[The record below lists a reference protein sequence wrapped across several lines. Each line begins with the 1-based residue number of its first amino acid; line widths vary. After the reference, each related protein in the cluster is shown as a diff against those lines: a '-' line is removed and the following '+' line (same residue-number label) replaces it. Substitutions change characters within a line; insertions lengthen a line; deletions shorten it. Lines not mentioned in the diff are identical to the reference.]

1 MKQNPSF
8 WLVGLSA
15 SVGVG
20 LISVLLFSG
29 SWQKPAA
36 PAQPVPALRSQVAA
50 PTQAPAVHP
59 TVVRPDPPAT
69 VAEASAP
76 VRDDVVQQTVG
87 PAQAVV
93 RVKPDR
99 VLATVNGV
107 SITLKDLVPLP
118 KDKDIEQMLS
128 AERYEFLF
136 ARAIQRELTFQ
147 AASALGVE
155 LSEDQ
160 MQRLAEISAPPSE
173 ARPPGVLHTVQQ
185 NPENTEF
192 EQRDFA
198 GVALL
203 AVLAERVGVPSAH
216 VTSQQV
222 EEYFQ
227 QHQSEYAQI
236 PADPA
241 QRSGNAWAGVDAE
254 IRKKLTPALQAEH
267 DKQMNRMMTELLNK
281 ANIVVTTQQ

>member
-1 MKQNPSF
+1 MKQNPFF
-8 WLVGLSA
+8 WLAGLSA

-20 LISVLLFSG
+20 LISLLLFSG
-29 SWQKPAA
+29 SWQKPAPPTQPA
-36 PAQPVPALRSQVAA
+36 PAPQSQVPT
-50 PTQAPAVHP
+50 PTQAANPAE
-59 TVVRPDPPAT
+59 T
-69 VAEASAP
+69 SAP
-76 VRDDVVQQTVG
+76 IAETSAPRREDLVPQAGG
-87 PAQAVV
+87 PAQSVV

-107 SITLKDLVPLP
+107 AIKLKDLVPLP
-118 KDKDIEQMLS
+118 KERANTEQMLS
-128 AERYEFLF
+128 AERYDFLI
-136 ARAIQRELTFQ
+136 ARAVQRELTFQ

-160 MQRLAEISAPPSE
+160 RQRLAEISSRGE
-173 ARPPGVLHTVQQ
+173 ARFSGALDTVQQ

-203 AVLAERVGVPSAH
+203 AVLAERVGVPSPYA
-216 VTSQQV
+216 TSEQV

-227 QHQSEYAQI
+227 QHQSDYTQI
-236 PADPA
+236 PADPS
-241 QRSGNAWAGVDAE
+241 QRPDDAWAAVDAE

-267 DKQMNRMMTELLNK
+267 DKQFNRMITELLNK